1 MYVKVLENDSSK
13 MFISENELL
22 KEDVF
27 VAEWL
32 TEENVKSYILYD
44 EDIVKSFVLLRLL
57 HRDPLKSHKNPYYLH
72 YVYTFEEYRRKNF
85 AYELLMDI
93 KKHDEVTVFC
103 TDDIVQNL
111 FKKAGYIFSSLDPLY
126 KSLPIYRYP

>member
-1 MYVKVLENDSSK
+1 MYIKVLENESSK
-13 MFISENELL
+13 LFISDNELL
-22 KEDVF
+22 KEDIF
-27 VAEWL
+27 VIEWL

-44 EDIVKSFVLLRLL
+44 EDIIKSFVLLRLL
-57 HRDPLKSHKNPYYLH
+57 DRDPLKSHKKPYYLH
-72 YVYTFEEYRRKNF
+72 YIYTFEEYRRKNF
-85 AYELLMDI
+85 AYELLIDI

-111 FKKAGYIFSSLDPLY
+111 FKKAGYIFTSLDPLY